1 MIDAG
6 ADAYIVH
13 GPHQF
18 RGIEIY
24 KGRPIFYSVGNF
36 IMDDIRTP
44 VGADMFAAYGKD
56 PRTHTDAEVT
66 LAEMAEGY
74 ETDAG
79 FSDPI
84 FYESA
89 IAVSRF
95 ENNQLAETR
104 LYPIELGHS
113 KRFANRGVP
122 QLAR

>member
-1 MIDAG
+1 
-6 ADAYIVH
+6 
-13 GPHQF
+13 
-18 RGIEIY
+18 
-24 KGRPIFYSVGNF
+24 
-36 IMDDIRTP
+36 
-44 VGADMFAAYGKD
+44 
-56 PRTHTDAEVT
+56 T

-79 FSDPI
+79 FTDPI
-84 FYESA
+84 FYESF

-122 QLAR
+122 QLARGQQGRAILQRIQELSEIYGTKIGIEDDVGVVTFKPSTRDQA